1 MLVQRVGSAETDP
14 ANWMFLQANE
24 RLSLGAIR
32 SVAIR
37 DWHYTE
43 LDCGRHRVEG
53 ACRRGAVVK
62 LADTRVLEAL
72 ARKSVPVR
80 PRAAPPAVIS

>member
-14 ANWMFLQANE
+14 ANWMFLQANG

-32 SVAIR
+32 SIAIR

-43 LDCGRHRVEG
+43 LDCGRHWAEG
-53 ACRRGAVVK
+53 LVLSERREPKG
-62 LADTRVLEAL
+62 L
-72 ARKSVPVR
+72 P
-80 PRAAPPAVIS
+80 